1 MQAQTSNSPKTDAAW
16 YPSAYGANDEI
27 GAANLL
33 TPEVVMQAIKL
44 VKTGKTYP
52 LAVPIDK
59 HLPAFRHRSFNLY
72 NIQPGE
78 QGGQTTG
85 PNKFSFN
92 DELVNGWTGVGT
104 QLNGIGHIGIDNV
117 YYNGNKATDF
127 VTVEGVKKLGIE
139 KVPPIVTRGIVLDMV
154 AHYGKAIVPGGTE
167 FTVAD
172 IQAVLKKQ
180 GLTIRKGD
188 VVLFNTGWLELIG
201 KDNKQFLEV
210 EPGIGME
217 AAKWLADQ
225 GIVAFGGDTWASEV
239 YPDPKSNE
247 EFPANQF
254 MLAKRGI
261 YNLELIDSRALV
273 QDKAW
278 EFLFVLGQP
287 LYKGSTQVNINPWL
301 FVSKRQPSLH
311 LFQHIKNNR
320 TTAIMHKHGKKTLC
334 ELRLVQTWELPA
346 FFKTLFVDSTAAVF

>member
-1 MQAQTSNSPKTDAAW
+1 MKKIIIAAVVLLSGILHAQNTKLSIDPNDHSW
-16 YPSAYGANDEI
+16 HPSVYGANDEI
-27 GAANLL
+27 GAVNLL
-33 TPEVVMQAIKL
+33 TPETVMQSLKL
-44 VKTGKTYP
+44 VKQGKTVA
-52 LAVPIDK
+52 LAVPINK

-78 QGGQTTG
+78 QGGQTLG

-92 DELVNGWTGVGT
+92 DELVTAWTGVGT
-104 QLNGIGHIGIDNV
+104 QLNGIGHIGINNV
-117 YYNGNKATDF
+117 YYNGNKAQDF

-139 KVPPIVTRGIVLDMV
+139 KIPPIVTRAVVLDMV
-154 AHYGKAIVPGGTE
+154 AYYNKAIVPGGTE

-180 GLTIRKGD
+180 NIEIKKGD

-217 AAKWLADQ
+217 AAKWLADK

-239 YPDPKSNE
+239 YPNPNGSE
-247 EFPANQF
+247 EFPINQY

-261 YNLELIDSRALV
+261 YNLELIDTRLLV
-273 QDKAW
+273 KETVW

-287 LYKGSTQVNINPWL
+287 LYVGSTQVNINP
-301 FVSKRQPSLH
+301 V
-311 LFQHIKNNR
+311 
-320 TTAIMHKHGKKTLC
+320 AIY
-334 ELRLVQTWELPA
+334 
-346 FFKTLFVDSTAAVF
+346 

>member
-1 MQAQTSNSPKTDAAW
+1 MNTSIFHKISILAGAVMIAALPSLGQKADTSW
-16 YPSAYGANDEI
+16 YHSAYGHQDEI

-33 TPEVVMQAIKL
+33 TPEIVMQSIKL
-44 VKTGKTYP
+44 VKTGKTLP
-52 LAVPIDK
+52 LAVPVDK
-59 HLPAFRHRSFNLY
+59 NLPAFRHRSFHLY

-78 QGGQTTG
+78 QGGKTLG

-92 DELVNGWTGVGT
+92 DELVNAWTGVGT

-117 YYNGNKATDF
+117 YYNGNKAVDF

-139 KVPPIVTRGIVLDMV
+139 KVPPMVTRGVVLDMT
-154 AHYGKAIVPGGTE
+154 AYYGKKIVPGGTE

-172 IQAVLKKQ
+172 IQAVLKKE
-180 GLTIRKGD
+180 GLTLRKGD

-225 GIVAFGGDTWASEV
+225 GIIAFGGDTWASEV
-239 YPDPKSNE
+239 YPNPGTKE
-247 EFPANQF
+247 EFPINQF
-254 MLAKRGI
+254 MLAKKGI
-261 YNLELIDSRALV
+261 YNLELIDSRPLV
-273 QDKAW
+273 RDKVW

-287 LYKGSTQVNINPWL
+287 LYVGSTQVNINP
-301 FVSKRQPSLH
+301 V
-311 LFQHIKNNR
+311 
-320 TTAIMHKHGKKTLC
+320 AIY
-334 ELRLVQTWELPA
+334 
-346 FFKTLFVDSTAAVF
+346 

>member
-1 MQAQTSNSPKTDAAW
+1 MTLARMALSVTLLLALNAASAQDW
-16 YPSAYGANDEI
+16 YPSTYGAKDEI

-33 TPEVVMQAIKL
+33 TPEIVKQAVGL

-52 LAVPIDK
+52 LAVPVDK
-59 HLPAFRHRSFNLY
+59 NLPAYRHRTFRLY
-72 NIQPGE
+72 NVQVGQE
-78 QGGQTTG
+78 GGKTLG
-85 PNKFSFN
+85 PNKFTAN
-92 DELVNGWTGVGT
+92 DELVNAWTGVGT

-117 YYNGNKATDF
+117 YYNGNKAADF
-127 VTVEGVKKLGIE
+127 VTVDGIKKLGVE
-139 KVPPIVTRGIVLDMV
+139 KVPPIVTRGVVLDMT
-154 AHYGKAIVPGGTE
+154 AHYGKKIVPGGTE

-172 IQAVLKKQ
+172 LLAVLKKQ
-180 GLTIRKGD
+180 NLTLRKGD

-217 AAKWLADQ
+217 AARWLADQ

-239 YPDPKSNE
+239 YPNPHTKE
-247 EFPANQF
+247 EFPINQY

-273 QDKAW
+273 RDQAW

-287 LYKGSTQVNINPWL
+287 LYVGSTQVNINP
-301 FVSKRQPSLH
+301 V
-311 LFQHIKNNR
+311 
-320 TTAIMHKHGKKTLC
+320 AI
-334 ELRLVQTWELPA
+334 R
-346 FFKTLFVDSTAAVF
+346 

>member
-1 MQAQTSNSPKTDAAW
+1 MKATLARLALAAILPFAAAQAAHAAPAAPAADW
-16 YPSAYGANDEI
+16 YPSVYGADDEI

-33 TPEVVMQAIKL
+33 TPDVVKQAVGL
-44 VKTGKTYP
+44 VKAGKTYP
-52 LAVPIDK
+52 LAVPVDK
-59 HLPAFRHRSFNLY
+59 NLPAYRHRSFRLY
-72 NIQPGE
+72 NVQV
-78 QGGQTTG
+78 GQQAGKSLG
-85 PNKFSFN
+85 PNKFTFN
-92 DELVNGWTGVGT
+92 DELVNAWTGVGT

-117 YYNGNKATDF
+117 YYNGNRAADF
-127 VTVEGVKKLGIE
+127 VTVDGVKKLGVE
-139 KVPPIVTRGIVLDMV
+139 KVPPIVTRGVVLDMT
-154 AHYGKAIVPGGTE
+154 AHYGKPIVPGGTE

-180 GLTIRKGD
+180 RLTLRKGD

-201 KDNKQFLEV
+201 KDHKQFLDV

-239 YPDPKSNE
+239 YPNPHTQD
-247 EFPANQF
+247 EFPVNQY

-273 QDKAW
+273 RDQAW

-287 LYKGSTQVNINPWL
+287 LYVGSTQVNINP
-301 FVSKRQPSLH
+301 V
-311 LFQHIKNNR
+311 
-320 TTAIMHKHGKKTLC
+320 AI
-334 ELRLVQTWELPA
+334 R
-346 FFKTLFVDSTAAVF
+346 

>member
-1 MQAQTSNSPKTDAAW
+1 MKILAKLALAAALPLAVQAASAADW
-16 YPSAYGANDEI
+16 HPSAYGPNDEI

-33 TPEVVMQAIKL
+33 TPDVVKKAVGL

-52 LAVPIDK
+52 LAVPVDK
-59 HLPAFRHRSFNLY
+59 NLPAFRHRSFRLY

-78 QGGQTTG
+78 QAGQTLG

-92 DELVNGWTGVGT
+92 DELVNAWTGVGT

-117 YYNGNKATDF
+117 YYNGNKAADF

-139 KVPPIVTRGIVLDMV
+139 KVPPIVTRGVLLDMT

-167 FTVAD
+167 FTVSD
-172 IQAVLKKQ
+172 IQAVLKKE
-180 GLTIRKGD
+180 GLALRKGD

-201 KDNKQFLEV
+201 KDDKQFLDV

-217 AAKWLADQ
+217 AAQWLADQ

-239 YPDPKSNE
+239 YPNPHGKE
-247 EFPANQF
+247 EFPVNQF

-273 QDKAW
+273 RDKAW

-287 LYKGSTQVNINPWL
+287 LYVGSTQVNINP
-301 FVSKRQPSLH
+301 V
-311 LFQHIKNNR
+311 
-320 TTAIMHKHGKKTLC
+320 AI
-334 ELRLVQTWELPA
+334 R
-346 FFKTLFVDSTAAVF
+346 

>member
-1 MQAQTSNSPKTDAAW
+1 MNTKLVIAGLTSLLLINELSMQAQSLSNPKTDTAW

-33 TPEVVMQAIKL
+33 TPEIVIEAVKL

-117 YYNGNKATDF
+117 YYNGHHAKDF

-180 GLTIRKGD
+180 GITIRKGD

-217 AAKWLADQ
+217 AAEWLADQ

-239 YPDPKSNE
+239 YPNPKNNE
-247 EFPANQF
+247 EFPVNQF

-287 LYKGSTQVNINPWL
+287 LYKGSTQVNINP
-301 FVSKRQPSLH
+301 V
-311 LFQHIKNNR
+311 
-320 TTAIMHKHGKKTLC
+320 AI
-334 ELRLVQTWELPA
+334 R
-346 FFKTLFVDSTAAVF
+346 